1 MENVLI
7 QIKDAITMTIKRI
20 SPDVDVFYEE
30 VKKTEKGQGLEIPKT
45 YYFVDIIPAGNNTVD
60 RFFSD
65 MRVLIDIAYHEE
77 RESNVAYLVR
87 AAELDAAFRPIFAFG
102 NRKITIDSSSSK
114 VTDHVLHFTFPISFR
129 QAWEQTEEFE
139 KMGELDVSIS
149 KGE

>member
-7 QIKDAITMTIKRI
+7 QIKDAITEVLKRI
-20 SPDVDVFYEE
+20 SPEIDVFYEE
-30 VKKTEKGQGLEIPKT
+30 VKKTEKGQGLEVPKT

-65 MRVLIDIAYHEE
+65 MRVLVDIAYHEE

-87 AAELDAAFRPIFAFG
+87 AAELDAAFRPIFVFE
-102 NRKITIDSSSSK
+102 NRKITIPDSSSK
-114 VTDHVLHFTFPISFR
+114 VSDHVLHFSFPINFR

-139 KMGELDVSIS
+139 PMGELDVSIS

>member
-7 QIKDAITMTIKRI
+7 QIKDAITEVLKRI
-20 SPDVDVFYEE
+20 SPEIDVFYEE
-30 VKKTEKGQGLEIPKT
+30 VKKTEKGQGLEVPKT

-65 MRVLIDIAYHEE
+65 MRVLVDI
-77 RESNVAYLVR
+77 AYLVR
-87 AAELDAAFRPIFAFG
+87 AAELDAAFRPVFVFG
-102 NRKITIDSSSSK
+102 NRKITIPDSSSK
-114 VTDHVLHFTFPISFR
+114 VSDHVLHFSFPINFR

-139 KMGELDVSIS
+139 PMGELDVSIS